1 MSRRGKKRRGQE
13 ERRGGGERER
23 SKKKK
28 KYYAKAVLGKLS
40 KLRNQYIRMTTWL
53 HSIATGTLFDRLTL
67 GMNCYFTY
75 CLGSLAQ
82 TLEYDNHS

>member
-23 SKKKK
+23 RKKKK
-28 KYYAKAVLGKLS
+28 KYYAKAALGKLS
-40 KLRNQYIRMTTWL
+40 KLRNQYNRMTTWL
-53 HSIATGTLFDRLTL
+53 LSNTTGTLFDRLTL

-75 CLGSLAQ
+75 CLCRFGP
-82 TLEYDNHS
+82 NFRI